1 MHSFTDE
8 KGRAWSVV
16 VTVDTVRRVRQL
28 AGVDL
33 MQVIKGPLLEELAG
47 DPVKLVDVLFAIC
60 KPQADANKVTDQDFG
75 ESLAGDSIDT
85 ATMALLGAIADF
97 FPSPTRKLL
106 RKLIDAGQARQ
117 ERIGVMLETVAQR
130 AIDKADAAMA
140 AAASTL
146 GGSSPSAP
154 ASSDSIPAPAPSGS

>member
-47 DPVKLVDVLFAIC
+47 DPVRLVDVLFAIC
-60 KPQADANKVTDQDFG
+60 KPQADAGKVTDQDFG
-75 ESLAGDSIDT
+75 QSLAGDSIDA

-106 RKLIDAGQARQ
+106 RQLIDAGRASQ
-117 ERIGVMLETVAQR
+117 EKVSALMEHHVSK
-130 AIDKADAAMA
+130 AIAAMD
-140 AAASTL
+140 AAASTP
-146 GGSSPSAP
+146 GVSSPSAP
-154 ASSDSIPAPAPSGS
+154 DSSGSTPAPAPSGS